1 VNRWIL
7 ALLTLVGT
15 ATAAVKYPFPY
26 VAPYPYGSYTGRT
39 SDANR
44 ALSALKSWL
53 TNYYTDCPDGTARVK
68 WVDPIKGDVSG
79 SKTVS
84 EGIGYGM
91 LITVYLDNDSIGN
104 KARFDKLWGFYKR
117 NRNGKGLMNW
127 QIQGCSEGTPGANGA
142 TDAELDVALAL
153 AMAYKQWGTE
163 QYKTDA
169 VELIGKIW
177 NAEVNQ
183 GEKLLKSGDEGNL
196 PYNPSY
202 FSLGALRVFKQ
213 LDPNH
218 DWEGVAN
225 ASLALLKKAQHS
237 TTGLVPDWCNNQ
249 GQSQDANGSGTNKF
263 GYDAA
268 RTPWRVL
275 TDYLWFGTADAK
287 SFLSKID
294 TWIKN
299 ETESDPNYILREY
312 STDGKVS
319 VEWPNAL
326 YVGALVVPGMI
337 ASNPDDWLTTGAD
350 MVFNFGNDNYY
361 NDSWKVIYLITLSG
375 GLQNYWGTVKPN
387 TVGVI
392 DADGRRIP
400 MNWSVSTTAS
410 KVVVTLPGE
419 GAASLVD
426 ASGKVHAS
434 ASGKSRIELVR
445 PADKGVLFAVVR
457 AGGEQVAIPVVGD

>member
-1 VNRWIL
+1 MNRWIL

-39 SDANR
+39 TDANR
-44 ALSALKSWL
+44 ALTAMKSWL

-68 WVDPIKGDVSG
+68 WVDPIKGDVTG

-91 LITVYLDNDSIGN
+91 LITVYMDNDSIGN
-104 KARFDKLWGFYKR
+104 KARFDKLWAYYKR
-117 NRNGKGLMNW
+117 NRNGNGLMNW
-127 QIQGCSEGTPGANGA
+127 QIQGCSEGTPGQNGA

-169 VELIGKIW
+169 TELIRKIW
-177 NAEVNQ
+177 DFEVNQ
-183 GEKLLKSGDEGNL
+183 GEKLLKSGDAGSL

-225 ASLALLKKAQHS
+225 NSLALLKKAQHS

-249 GQSQDANGSGTNKF
+249 GQSQDVNGSGTNKF

-268 RTPWRVL
+268 RTPWRVV

-294 TWIKN
+294 TWIKS

-350 MVFNFGNDNYY
+350 MVFNFGKDNYY
-361 NDSWKVIYLITLSG
+361 NDSWKVLYLITLSG

-392 DADGRRIP
+392 GADGRRIP
-400 MNWSVSTTAS
+400 LNWSVSTTAS
-410 KVVVTLPGE
+410 KVIVTLPGE
-419 GAASLVD
+419 GMANLVD

-434 ASGKSRIELVR
+434 ASGKSRIELAR
-445 PADKGVLFAVVR
+445 PADKGVLFAVIR
-457 AGGEQVAIPVVGD
+457 SGGMQAAVPVVGD